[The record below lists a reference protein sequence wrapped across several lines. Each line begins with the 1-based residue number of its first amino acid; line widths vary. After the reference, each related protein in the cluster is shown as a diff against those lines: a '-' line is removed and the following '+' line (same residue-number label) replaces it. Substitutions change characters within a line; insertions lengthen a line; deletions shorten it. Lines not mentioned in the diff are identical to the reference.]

1 MKSLNAFSSWSGG
14 KDSCHALYR
23 SLREGYGVSALFT
36 MLHES
41 GGFCRSH
48 GTSRSLLE
56 RQAEALGIPVRFGS
70 ATWEGYEVAFKLEV
84 SSLVA
89 GGIEAGVFGDI
100 DLQEHRDW
108 VERVC
113 GELSITPLL
122 PLWGG
127 DHAGLA
133 REFVEL
139 GFSAAVI
146 SVRKDTLTAEWL
158 GRDFDLSCI
167 EELEEAGVDPAGE
180 GGEFH
185 TFVYDG
191 PLFRH
196 PVAFQKGK
204 TRERNGYLWLELL
217 PS

>member
-1 MKSLNAFSSWSGG
+1 MRLKGLAAFSSWSGG

-23 SLREGYGVSALFT
+23 SLREGHRVRYLFT

-48 GTSRSLLE
+48 GTSRTLLE
-56 RQAEALGIPVRFGS
+56 RQAEALGIPIRFGS
-70 ATWEGYEVAFKLEV
+70 ATWEGYEQAFKEEV
-84 SSLVA
+84 SGLKA
-89 GGIEAGVFGDI
+89 TGIEAGVFGDI

-113 GELSITPLL
+113 DELGIAPLL

-139 GFSAAVI
+139 GFTAVVI
-146 SVRKDTLTAEWL
+146 SVKKDMLGAEWL
-158 GRDFDLSCI
+158 GRDFDLDAVA
-167 EELEEAGVDPAGE
+167 ELEGTGVDPAGE

-191 PLFRH
+191 PLFQR
-196 PVAFQKGK
+196 PVGFRQGDK
-204 TRERNGYLWLELL
+204 REQNGYLWLDLL
-217 PS
+217 